1 MKGLIKTI
9 FIGLA
14 CALLVAGTIV
24 LEEKSQASA
33 NPSESL
39 FGVTAVEVIEKG
51 EDSLFKNE
59 NGIYS
64 FDSGA
69 KNRMSVLIGGNA
81 MIRLAPNSSGE
92 LNLSKT
98 FPRTGTLKL
107 TRTFLDKYN

>member
-1 MKGLIKTI
+1 M
-9 FIGLA
+9 
-14 CALLVAGTIV
+14 
-24 LEEKSQASA
+24 
-33 NPSESL
+33 
-39 FGVTAVEVIEKG
+39 TAVEVIEKG

-107 TRTFLDKYN
+107 TREFLDKYN